1 MICCREN
8 LLLHGGGRMSDV
20 ERVLAI
26 QIYDRVQTGDA
37 LLVCAYNSDD
47 KFASFHL
54 EGAVSFSEFQL
65 MVPTLVKHK
74 ELVFYCA

>member
-1 MICCREN
+1 
-8 LLLHGGGRMSDV
+8 MSDV
-20 ERVLAI
+20 ARVLAVDI
-26 QIYDRVQTGDA
+26 RNRVQTGDA

-47 KFASFHL
+47 KFASYHL

-65 MVPTLVKHK
+65 MTPTLAKNK